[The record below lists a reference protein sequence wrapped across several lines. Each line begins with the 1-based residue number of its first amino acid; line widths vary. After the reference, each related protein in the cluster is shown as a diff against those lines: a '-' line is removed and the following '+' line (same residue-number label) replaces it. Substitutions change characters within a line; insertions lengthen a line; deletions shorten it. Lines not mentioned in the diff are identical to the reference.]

1 MLCLHTGLECNLECT
16 LECINNNPN
25 ASYTELAEKLG
36 IKRRTLANR
45 IKQLTELGLIRR
57 EGYDKTGYWVVSYNI
72 SPKDSSL

>member
-1 MLCLHTGLECNLECT
+1 M
-16 LECINNNPN
+16 
-25 ASYTELAEKLG
+25 AEKLG